1 MAQQDQVSEELS
13 EFSDPDLAAEA
24 RAAKQEQLSDSSDG
38 SVPGSDGGREFNPLM
53 KAIGQQRKD
62 FKYVT
67 ALRKEVIQIVEPFRA
82 KVLTFDD
89 RIRFLEKVAIE

>member
-1 MAQQDQVSEELS
+1 MS

-24 RAAKQEQLSDSSDG
+24 KAAKQEQMSDSSDG
-38 SVPGSDGGREFNPLM
+38 SVPAADGDREFNPFM
-53 KAIGQQRKD
+53 KAIGTQRKD

-82 KVLTFDD
+82 RVMTFDD
-89 RIRFLEKVAIE
+89 RIKFLEKFMVESSEH